1 MKQDAFFNNVTNWAH
16 TVPDL
21 EAQNNY
27 LMLNIIAKLPQSEHA
42 IFANDATVR
51 HDGFAMLDRLIT
63 RLSGNAAKHH
73 VSAITDL
80 SALEFTATDTLSTY
94 MACLRGIQ
102 SALNKIL
109 CLFALNKL
117 DTGLNPGASNLF
129 LRGEPTLLAENL
141 SDC

>member
-1 MKQDAFFNNVTNWAH
+1 
-16 TVPDL
+16 
-21 EAQNNY
+21 
-27 LMLNIIAKLPQSEHA
+27 
-42 IFANDATVR
+42 
-51 HDGFAMLDRLIT
+51 
-63 RLSGNAAKHH
+63 
-73 VSAITDL
+73 
-80 SALEFTATDTLSTY
+80 

-141 SDC
+141 SDIELCLEREDRLRLMNGVFMDSAFVVLNWLAKPTIRHRHLLLLYLHWHILRLNLPFLPFQLL